1 MNLGERLQS
10 LRRKNNLSQ
19 NDLAKKLDCTKS
31 SISMYENNHRRP
43 SIEKLI
49 ELAKIFN
56 IDMNTLLLWQEEN
69 SLPCELSE
77 NKVEELGK
85 ITKK

>member
-1 MNLGERLQS
+1 MNLGERLRS

-19 NDLAKKLDCTKS
+19 NDLAKKLNCTKS

-49 ELAKIFN
+49 ELAKIYS

-69 SLPCELSE
+69 SLSSE
-77 NKVEELGK
+77 IPKNLVEELGE